1 MALGYPT
8 IVRVVL
14 AVVSLL
20 SFAASARAQESS
32 LETLSILAEDG
43 AFDAPKLAP
52 PAADDKFAATKEYG
66 RAPDKV
72 AIVGKVKEC
81 CGYPIAEKEGFRLS
95 FYWIA
100 YESEYA
106 NESYDTAIYTRA
118 GYYIGSYPSAFVF
131 ELKLE
136 GSGILRDGRVLN
148 YDGDCNYGMGTCFK
162 TLALSEHPLGAGVQS
177 RPLVPFRSIAV
188 DPRFIP
194 IGATVYVPE
203 LVGVLLPDGTRHDGC
218 LRADDMGGAIK
229 EHKLDFFVES
239 YNNFK
244 FIADNLWWRMKATP
258 MLEEPRCGYLK
269 IHDSRER
276 DNDHTDFIAIHA
288 KFKQR
293 RMAEKVALRKTARNR
308 AMAKAWLAHHSGAA
322 AAHTPLA
329 RKK

>member
-1 MALGYPT
+1 MALEAAQALAADGY
-8 IVRVVL
+8 
-14 AVVSLL
+14 
-20 SFAASARAQESS
+20 
-32 LETLSILAEDG
+32 
-43 AFDAPKLAP
+43 FDVPKLAP
-52 PAADDKFAATKEYG
+52 PAPGEKLAASKLYG
-66 RAPDKV
+66 RAPDKLPLI
-72 AIVGKVKEC
+72 AKVKEC

-100 YESEYA
+100 YESDYA
-106 NESYDTAIYTRA
+106 NEAYDTAIYTRA
-118 GYYIGSYPSAFVF
+118 GYYIGSFPSAFVF

-148 YDGDCNYGMGTCFK
+148 YDGECNYGMGTCFK
-162 TLALSEHPLGAGVQS
+162 TLALDQHPLGAGVQG

-239 YNNFK
+239 YENFK

-258 MLEEPRCGYLK
+258 TLEEPRCAYLRLRNG
-269 IHDSRER
+269 HER
-276 DNDHTDFIAIHA
+276 DNDQSDWLAIHQR
-288 KFKQR
+288 FKQQR
-293 RMAEKVALRKTARNR
+293 RAEKLALRKTARNR
-308 AMAKAWLAHHSGAA
+308 AIAKAWLAHHSGA
-322 AAHTPLA
+322 HPKGRSVLA